1 MMVFKEVREE
11 DNYTKMIAKLFW
23 AGWKMKMWATP
34 SGGTKISEY
43 SNFLDRC
50 ELNGGI

>member
-23 AGWKMKMWATP
+23 AGWKMKKWATP

-43 SNFLDRC
+43 SNFLDRRDT
-50 ELNGGI
+50 